1 MSKDIFVNLGHI
13 LLFVNCIL
21 LLKGFSANGKP
32 FKIFALYSIAM
43 FFVQLFSLI
52 LVKNH
57 MQNLFLS
64 HFYFILQLLFL
75 SLFYYHL
82 LKDKFQ
88 KKVII
93 VNSACCLTILSVQ
106 YALDWQL
113 FYRFNLLEIFITS
126 LPLIIYAAFHLYNL
140 LNQKKEFYY
149 ITIGLLIYLF
159 GSTIVFLSSNLLI
172 SLNSSLPFKIIYS
185 LNVYLYIGY
194 QLFIL
199 YDLTKKR
206 YYE

>member
-1 MSKDIFVNLGHI
+1 M
-13 LLFVNCIL
+13 
-21 LLKGFSANGKP
+21 
-32 FKIFALYSIAM
+32 
-43 FFVQLFSLI
+43 
-52 LVKNH
+52 
-57 MQNLFLS
+57 
-64 HFYFILQLLFL
+64 
-75 SLFYYHL
+75 
-82 LKDKFQ
+82 
-88 KKVII
+88 
-93 VNSACCLTILSVQ
+93 Q

-126 LPLIIYAAFHLYNL
+126 LPLIIYATFHLYNL
-140 LNQKKEFYY
+140 LNQIKEFYY

-172 SLNSSLPFKIIYS
+172 SLNSNLPFKIIYS

-199 YDLTKKR
+199 FDLTKKR

>member
-1 MSKDIFVNLGHI
+1 MI
-13 LLFVNCIL
+13 NCIM

-32 FKIFALYSIAM
+32 FKIFTLYSIAM

-93 VNSACCLTILSVQ
+93 VNSACCLIILSVQ

-126 LPLIIYAAFHLYNL
+126 LPLIIYATFHLYNL
-140 LNQKKEFYY
+140 LNQIKEFYY

-172 SLNSSLPFKIIYS
+172 SLNSNLPFKIIYS